1 MKFLNSIIGMFSND
15 LAIDLGTAST
25 LVYVKG
31 KGIVSNEPSV
41 VALQKDGRGG
51 KKILAVG
58 NEAKK
63 MLGRTPG
70 NIMTVRPM
78 KDGVISD
85 FEVTEAM
92 ISYFIKRA
100 HNRGRL
106 IRPRINY

>member
-58 NEAKK
+58 N
-63 MLGRTPG
+63 GR
-70 NIMTVRPM
+70 
-78 KDGVISD
+78 S
-85 FEVTEAM
+85 
-92 ISYFIKRA
+92 
-100 HNRGRL
+100 
-106 IRPRINY
+106 